1 LNEGQP
7 YLTVSLDLGKRVNLE
22 RPELFRDA
30 QFYAVIIP
38 LASSLLLIVLTFVL
52 GKYLFSD
59 TVGLMAALMIA
70 MNPID
75 IMTAQKVWA
84 DDSLGVFLVVGV
96 LLYFASRRYD
106 AGWMAFLGGVSCG
119 YAVLLKQTGGFILP
133 ALIAYHVWLH
143 RKYLLTLG
151 GFRQILYEKFLFIF
165 LVGLFITSAPW
176 FFTVYQTYGNPIY
189 TPYTLNLETATT
201 DWVKTLLNRPPPIIL
216 YGVGIPY
223 LMPLF
228 VFFYPAV
235 VRLGLKRE
243 DLSDERVFLVLWVIS
258 FLGMFMIF
266 DGREHRYML
275 PAYPAIAVLSAS
287 FIDWARVYLNERF
300 TPYLGNGSCA
310 AMFVLTAIW
319 SVPIGMSAVLNN
331 YGLILIPF

>member
-1 LNEGQP
+1 
-7 YLTVSLDLGKRVNLE
+7 
-22 RPELFRDA
+22 
-30 QFYAVIIP
+30 
-38 LASSLLLIVLTFVL
+38 
-52 GKYLFSD
+52 
-59 TVGLMAALMIA
+59 
-70 MNPID
+70 
-75 IMTAQKVWA
+75 
-84 DDSLGVFLVVGV
+84 
-96 LLYFASRRYD
+96 
-106 AGWMAFLGGVSCG
+106 
-119 YAVLLKQTGGFILP
+119 
-133 ALIAYHVWLH
+133 
-143 RKYLLTLG
+143 
-151 GFRQILYEKFLFIF
+151 
-165 LVGLFITSAPW
+165 
-176 FFTVYQTYGNPIY
+176 
-189 TPYTLNLETATT
+189 
-201 DWVKTLLNRPPPIIL
+201 
-216 YGVGIPY
+216 
-223 LMPLF
+223 MPLF